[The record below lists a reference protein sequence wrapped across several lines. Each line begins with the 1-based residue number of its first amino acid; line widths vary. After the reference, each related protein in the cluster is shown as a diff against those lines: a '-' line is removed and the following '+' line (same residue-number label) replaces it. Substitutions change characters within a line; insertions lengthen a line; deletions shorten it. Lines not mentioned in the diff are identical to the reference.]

1 MPTILCIDDIPQ
13 VLVARKAL
21 LETRG
26 YEVLTADDGPRGI
39 EVARSYAVDAVL
51 LDYDLPGMMGDEVA
65 VILKREHP
73 KLPIVILTGFA
84 WGIPEMLLRISD
96 GYVHKGE
103 DPAVLLD
110 VIEQVLKF
118 RAKPMT
124 PAEAAKQGN

>member
-13 VLVARKAL
+13 VLLSRKAL

-26 YEVLTADDGPRGI
+26 YEVLTADDGPCGI
-39 EVARSYAVDAVL
+39 EVARRYPINAVL

-84 WGIPEMLLRISD
+84 WASQRCCCEFRTGTST
-96 GYVHKGE
+96 
-103 DPAVLLD
+103 
-110 VIEQVLKF
+110 
-118 RAKPMT
+118 RAKTLPSCST
-124 PAEAAKQGN
+124 